1 MTTNKLKKIWDK
13 NNYALNGWVSI
24 NNPFSA
30 EIMSRQNYDTL
41 TIDMQHGLIDYSDL
55 IGILQAITGSGV
67 MPIVRVPWLDPAYIM
82 KSLDAGAE
90 GIICP
95 MINNKQEAEQF
106 VSFMKYPPLGNRSF
120 GPTRQNVVNGTD
132 YFKNA
137 NNNVLCIAMIE
148 TDEAMKNLNE
158 IISTDGLDA
167 VYIGPA
173 DLTLGTTQ
181 GRLPPGMDREEEEMI
196 ERIKNILSVSKKLG
210 KRACLHCVKTSYAI
224 QAIKWGFD
232 LVTLNSDTRLLA
244 SSAADS
250 INEFRNGVK

>member
-1 MTTNKLKKIWDK
+1 MSKNKLKEIWNS
-13 NNYALNGWVSI
+13 NNYALNGWISI

-55 IGILQAITGSGV
+55 LGILQAITGSGV
-67 MPIVRVPWLDPAYIM
+67 MPIVRVPWLDPGYIM
-82 KSLDAGAE
+82 KALDAGAE

-95 MINNKQEAEQF
+95 MINNKKEAEQF

-120 GPTRQNVVNGTD
+120 GPTRQNIISGNN
-132 YFKNA
+132 YYSNA
-137 NNNVLCIAMIE
+137 NENVLCIAMIE
-148 TDEAMKNLNE
+148 TEEAMKNLSD

-173 DLTLGTTQ
+173 DLTLGTTK
-181 GRLPPGMDREEEEMI
+181 GRLPPGMDREEEEMVG
-196 ERIKNILSVSKKLG
+196 RIKTILSESKKAE
-210 KRACLHCVKTSYAI
+210 KKACLHCVKTSYAI
-224 QAIKWGFD
+224 KAVRWGFD

-244 SSAADS
+244 SSALNS
-250 INEFRNGVK
+250 ITEFRNGLK

>member
-13 NNYALNGWVSI
+13 NNYALNGWISI

-55 IGILQAITGSGV
+55 LGILQAITGSGV

-137 NNNVLCIAMIE
+137 NNNA
-148 TDEAMKNLNE
+148 
-158 IISTDGLDA
+158 
-167 VYIGPA
+167 
-173 DLTLGTTQ
+173 
-181 GRLPPGMDREEEEMI
+181 I
-196 ERIKNILSVSKKLG
+196 ERRI
-210 KRACLHCVKTSYAI
+210 
-224 QAIKWGFD
+224 
-232 LVTLNSDTRLLA
+232 
-244 SSAADS
+244 
-250 INEFRNGVK
+250 